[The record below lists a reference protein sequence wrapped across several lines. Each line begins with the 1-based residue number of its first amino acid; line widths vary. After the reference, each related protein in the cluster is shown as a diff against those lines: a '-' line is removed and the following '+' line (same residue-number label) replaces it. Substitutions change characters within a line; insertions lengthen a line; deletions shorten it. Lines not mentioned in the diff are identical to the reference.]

1 VETVLTN
8 DSNRNPS
15 DPNDSRYFYFCY
27 FIIILIFFFLVLS
40 NFISSNR
47 LRDDGVSER
56 QNENDVS
63 EKLKEIFTVILKE

>member
-1 VETVLTN
+1 VF
-8 DSNRNPS
+8 S
-15 DPNDSRYFYFCY
+15 
-27 FIIILIFFFLVLS
+27 S

-56 QNENDVS
+56 QNANDVS